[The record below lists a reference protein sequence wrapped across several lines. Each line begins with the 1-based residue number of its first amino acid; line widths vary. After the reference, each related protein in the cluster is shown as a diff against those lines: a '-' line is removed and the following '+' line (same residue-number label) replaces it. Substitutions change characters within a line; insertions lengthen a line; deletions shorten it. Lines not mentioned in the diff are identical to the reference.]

1 MNELKIVSMVCIN
14 GEWMRQEEVDKELF
28 QKLLGEKLDFAMGNQ
43 GFKRVKKEQKP
54 NRCGNT

>member
-1 MNELKIVSMVCIN
+1 MVCIN
-14 GEWMRQEEVDKELF
+14 GKWMRQDEVDKDLF
-28 QKLLGEKLDFAMGNQ
+28 KKLLGEKLDFAMGNQ